1 MGEPIKF
8 DAYRILNTGATL
20 AATTT
25 SSRATLPQISD
36 AIDGN
41 PRFVRV
47 LVEAAA
53 YIKFGDASVTA
64 TLNDVLVQPNM
75 AEIFAVRGC
84 SNVAVITRTG
94 TANVNVCPIEV

>member
-1 MGEPIKF
+1 MSEPIKF
-8 DAYRILNTGATL
+8 DAYRIVGTGTTI

-25 SSRATLPQISD
+25 SSRAALPVLGDIS
-36 AIDGN
+36 GTN

-47 LVEAAA
+47 LPETAC
-53 YIKFGDASVTA
+53 YIKFGDGNVTA

-84 SNVAVITRTG
+84 TNVAAITRTG
-94 TANVNVCPIEV
+94 TANVNVTPVEI